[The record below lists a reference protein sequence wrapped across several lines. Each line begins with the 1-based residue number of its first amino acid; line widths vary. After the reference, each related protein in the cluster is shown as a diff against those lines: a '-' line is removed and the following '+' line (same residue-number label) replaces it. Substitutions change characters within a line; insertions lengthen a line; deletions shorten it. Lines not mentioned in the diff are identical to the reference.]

1 LAGMQEDGKRFFY
14 VNPLE
19 VIPGI
24 AGVAKTHKHDLPERP
39 TWYACACCPP
49 NVSRMITSFGKYAY
63 GENKNNV
70 FCHLFAA
77 GTVNFENGTKIKCK
91 TDYPYGFSIEY
102 EIEAAPENMSIS
114 IRIPSWSKKYKIT
127 KNGNE
132 IEADAIKIESGYVY
146 LPIEKGDKITIEL
159 DSNPYIVYPSSK
171 IPDLSGQIAICRGP
185 LVYCAEG
192 IDNKEEITGLFILNN
207 TSNIKTQQLE
217 NGIVILMVPG
227 ARQENTEDLYLDEE
241 PNLLNETIRQS
252 SLSGYFPP
260 NANITS
266 PIAHE
271 LGHYISFFAMRKNN
285 KIDQSL
291 LYKKDDHNYYLLID
305 KYDSSEFSKQMLD
318 EAYKLYLDE
327 GNTQIEFD
335 KWRGTIS
342 QYAIT
347 KNESGKELYDETI
360 AEAFHDVYL
369 NKDNAKLASKYIIK
383 ILKKYVE
390 ES

>member
-1 LAGMQEDGKRFFY
+1 MSYGLAVELYQTMNTIYKMFPSIKGNITNITIGNFNSKSHGVIAFYQPLFPFAQSKDYKEVYKMRIVLNARFF
-14 VNPLE
+14 L
-19 VIPGI
+19 
-24 AGVAKTHKHDLPERP
+24 
-39 TWYACACCPP
+39 
-49 NVSRMITSFGKYAY
+49 
-63 GENKNNV
+63 
-70 FCHLFAA
+70 
-77 GTVNFENGTKIKCK
+77 
-91 TDYPYGFSIEY
+91 
-102 EIEAAPENMSIS
+102 
-114 IRIPSWSKKYKIT
+114 
-127 KNGNE
+127 NE
-132 IEADAIKIESGYVY
+132 
-146 LPIEKGDKITIEL
+146 
-159 DSNPYIVYPSSK
+159 
-171 IPDLSGQIAICRGP
+171 
-185 LVYCAEG
+185 
-192 IDNKEEITGLFILNN
+192 
-207 TSNIKTQQLE
+207 
-217 NGIVILMVPG
+217 
-227 ARQENTEDLYLDEE
+227 
-241 PNLLNETIRQS
+241 NLLNETIKQS

-271 LGHYISFFAMRKNN
+271 LGHYISFYAMRKNN

-305 KYDSSEFSKQMLD
+305 KYDSSEFSKQMLE

-327 GNTQIEFD
+327 GNTQIDFD

-342 QYAIT
+342 QYAVT